1 MFPDEDTKIA
11 ILEKGL
17 SSDNSSVEGNILMK
31 KIKQEQQKSGI
42 IRMLSLIPSK
52 KWVSGKG

>member
-52 KWVSGKG
+52 N